1 MHYFCNNVATSFFRN
16 KMRKLIVSVF
26 FLLFSLFSGAG
37 TIVLEGKYQN
47 KNLYVQN
54 GFAGSGVGFCTYEV
68 KINGQVT
75 TDEINSSAFE
85 IDFTQFQI
93 KPGTEVKVEIKHKDD
108 CTPKVLNPEALK
120 PKATFEPLSI
130 TVNDQGTI
138 SWSVKGEQ
146 GALPFVVEQYRWNKW
161 INVGEVMG
169 EGTADK
175 HDYKFQVSPHSGI
188 NRFRVKQI
196 GFAGT
201 VKYTKE
207 ITLNSNSPV
216 LTFAPS
222 KDGKEI
228 GLSGDSMYEIYDA
241 YGNIVKKGFGKEIDV
256 AVFSKGLYY
265 LCFDNQV
272 VDFKKK

>member
-1 MHYFCNNVATSFFRN
+1 MKKILS
-16 KMRKLIVSVF
+16 SVV
-26 FLLFSLFSGAG
+26 FLFAGCLLSTAG

-54 GFAGSGVGFCTYEV
+54 GFAGTGVGFCTYQV

-85 IDFTQFQI
+85 IDFSQFQI
-93 KPGTEVKVEIKHKDD
+93 KPGTEVKVEIMHKDD

-130 TVNDQGTI
+130 NVNDQGTI
-138 SWSVKGEQ
+138 NWSVKGEQ
-146 GALPFVVEQYRWNKW
+146 GALPFIVEQYRWNKW

-169 EGTADK
+169 EGTGDK
-175 HDYKFQVSPHSGI
+175 HDYKFQVAPHSGL

-207 ITLNSNSPV
+207 ITLNSPQPA
-216 LTFAPS
+216 LTFSPS
-222 KDGKEI
+222 KDNKQI
-228 GLSGDSMYEIYDA
+228 ALTGDSMYEIYDA
-241 YGNIVKKGFGKEIDV
+241 YGNIVKKGYGKEIDV
-256 AVFSKGLYY
+256 ASFSRGLYY

>member
-1 MHYFCNNVATSFFRN
+1 MKKT
-16 KMRKLIVSVF
+16 IVSVLALCISCVASF
-26 FLLFSLFSGAG
+26 AG
-37 TIVLEGKYQN
+37 TIVIQGKYQN

-68 KINGQVT
+68 LINGQVT

-85 IDFTQFQI
+85 IDFSQFQI

-130 TVNDQGTI
+130 NVNDQGTI
-138 SWSVKGEQ
+138 SWSVKNEQ
-146 GALPFVVEQYRWNKW
+146 GSLPFIIEQYRWNKW
-161 INVGEVMG
+161 INVGEIMG
-169 EGTADK
+169 EGSPEK

-196 GFAGT
+196 GFGGT
-201 VKYTKE
+201 IKYTKE
-207 ITLNSNSPV
+207 ITLNSAATP
-216 LTFAPS
+216 LTFAAS
-222 KDGKEI
+222 KDAKQVM
-228 GLSGDSMYEIYDA
+228 LSGESMYEVYDA
-241 YGNIVKKGFGKEIDV
+241 YGNIVKKGYGKDIDV
-256 AVFSKGLYY
+256 ASFNKGLYY

-272 VDFKKK
+272 VDFRKK

>member
-1 MHYFCNNVATSFFRN
+1 MKKT
-16 KMRKLIVSVF
+16 IVSVLA
-26 FLLFSLFSGAG
+26 LLLSSVVSFAG
-37 TIVLEGKYQN
+37 TIVIQGKYQN

-68 KINGQVT
+68 LINGQVT

-85 IDFTQFQI
+85 IDFSQFQI

-130 TVNDQGTI
+130 NVNDQGTI
-138 SWSVKGEQ
+138 SWSVKNEQ
-146 GALPFVVEQYRWNKW
+146 GALPFIIEQYRWNKW
-161 INVGEVMG
+161 INVGEIMG
-169 EGTADK
+169 EGSAEK

-201 VKYTKE
+201 IKYTKE
-207 ITLNSNSPV
+207 ITLNSPATP
-216 LTFAPS
+216 LTFASS
-222 KDGKEI
+222 KDAKEVM
-228 GLSGDSMYEIYDA
+228 LSGESMYEVYDA
-241 YGNIVKKGFGKEIDV
+241 YGNIVKKGYGKEIDV
-256 AVFSKGLYY
+256 ASFNKGLYY

-272 VDFKKK
+272 VDFRKK

>member
-1 MHYFCNNVATSFFRN
+1 M
-16 KMRKLIVSVF
+16 KKVSVSLF
-26 FLLFSLFSGAG
+26 FLLISCMVSFAG
-37 TIVLEGKYQN
+37 SIFVEGKYQN

-68 KINGQVT
+68 LINGQVT

-85 IDFTQFQI
+85 IDFSQFAI
-93 KPGTEVKVEIKHKDD
+93 KPGAEVRVEIKHKDD

-120 PKATFEPLSI
+120 PKATFEPISI
-130 TVNDQGTI
+130 NVNDLGTI
-138 SWSVKGEQ
+138 TWSVKSEQ
-146 GALPFVVEQYRWNKW
+146 GALPFIIEQYRWNKW
-161 INVGEVMG
+161 INVGEIMG
-169 EGTADK
+169 EGTPEK

-207 ITLNSNSPV
+207 ITLNSSSAA
-216 LTFAPS
+216 LTYAFGKDS
-222 KDGKEI
+222 KQI
-228 GLSGDSMYEIYDA
+228 ILSGNSMYEIYDSF
-241 YGNIVKKGFGKEIDV
+241 GNIIKKGFGKDIDV
-256 AVFSKGLYY
+256 GSFNKGLYY

>member
-1 MHYFCNNVATSFFRN
+1 MKKYYIAGLLV
-16 KMRKLIVSVF
+16 LITCLNLV
-26 FLLFSLFSGAG
+26 AG
-37 TIVLEGKYQN
+37 TIILEGKYQS

-85 IDFTQFQI
+85 IDFSQFQI

-108 CTPKVLNPEALK
+108 CTPKILNPEALK
-120 PKATFEPLSI
+120 PKATFEPIAI
-130 TVNDQGTI
+130 TVNDGGTI

-146 GALPFVVEQYRWNKW
+146 GALPFIIEQYRWNKW

-169 EGTADK
+169 EGSADK
-175 HDYKFQVSPHSGI
+175 HDYKFQVSPHSGL

-196 GFAGT
+196 GFGAT

-207 ITLNSNSPV
+207 ITLNASAPV
-216 LTFAPS
+216 LTFTPS
-222 KDGKEI
+222 KDNKQI
-228 GLSGDSMYEIYDA
+228 DLSGDSMYEIYDA
-241 YGNIVKKGFGKEIDV
+241 YGNIVKKGYGKQIDV
-256 AVFSKGLYY
+256 ASFNKGLYY

>member
-1 MHYFCNNVATSFFRN
+1 MKKISVAVFILLASA
-16 KMRKLIVSVF
+16 LVSQ
-26 FLLFSLFSGAG
+26 AG
-37 TIVLEGKYQN
+37 TIVIQGKYQN

-54 GFAGSGVGFCTYEV
+54 GLAGSGVGFCTYEV
-68 KINGQVT
+68 LINGQVT

-85 IDFTQFQI
+85 IDFSQFQI

-120 PKATFEPLSI
+120 PKATFEPLTI
-130 TVNDQGTI
+130 NVNDQGTI
-138 SWSVKGEQ
+138 NWSVKSESGS
-146 GALPFVVEQYRWNKW
+146 LPFIIEQYRWNKW
-161 INVGEVMG
+161 INVGEIMG
-169 EGTADK
+169 EGTPDK

-188 NRFRVKQI
+188 NRFRVKQV

-207 ITLNSNSPV
+207 ITLNSSSPA
-216 LTFAPS
+216 LTFTTS
-222 KDGKEI
+222 KDSKDI
-228 GLSGDSMYEIYDA
+228 LLSGDSMYEIYDA
-241 YGNIVKKGFGKEIDV
+241 YGNIVKKGYGKDIDV
-256 AVFSKGLYY
+256 GTFSKGLYY